1 MSHHSGTVC
10 VTIRRGPSSAWRD
23 DVACLCIGANA
34 GVCTDTRDGAN
45 GADSCS
51 DRSRTAA
58 AVQSRGEAAAC
69 WRGVRAGAVVS
80 EVARR
85 ADVCASLI
93 YRWRRELGQAPGGF
107 AELIVAPMIRGG
119 GDGGDDLRCLSAPP
133 PVQAARPSGADVVAA
148 PAIEIELA
156 GSSRVRIPA
165 SMPPDLAAAV
175 IAALRRR

>member
-1 MSHHSGTVC
+1 MMWLVFASVLTLVFAPIQETVQMAQIH
-10 VTIRRGPSSAWRD
+10 VLTGPERRRRFSLEEKRRL
-23 DVACLCIGANA
+23 VGAA
-34 GVCTDTRDGAN
+34 FAP
-45 GADSCS
+45 
-51 DRSRTAA
+51 
-58 AVQSRGEAAAC
+58 
-69 WRGVRAGAVVS
+69 GAVVS

-107 AELIVAPMIRGG
+107 AEVIVAPMIRGG
-119 GDGGDDLRCLSAPP
+119 GDGGEDLRCLSAPP

>member
-1 MSHHSGTVC
+1 MMWLVFASVLTLVFAPMQQTVRMAQ
-10 VTIRRGPSSAWRD
+10 VHVLTGPERRRRFSLEEKRRL
-23 DVACLCIGANA
+23 VGAA
-34 GVCTDTRDGAN
+34 FAP
-45 GADSCS
+45 
-51 DRSRTAA
+51 
-58 AVQSRGEAAAC
+58 
-69 WRGVRAGAVVS
+69 GAVVS

-85 ADVCASLI
+85 ADVCPSLI

-107 AELIVAPMIRGG
+107 AEVIVAPMIRGG

-175 IAALRRR
+175 IAALRR

>member
-1 MSHHSGTVC
+1 MAQIHVLTGPE
-10 VTIRRGPSSAWRD
+10 RRRRFSLEEKRRL
-23 DVACLCIGANA
+23 VGAA
-34 GVCTDTRDGAN
+34 FAP
-45 GADSCS
+45 
-51 DRSRTAA
+51 
-58 AVQSRGEAAAC
+58 
-69 WRGVRAGAVVS
+69 GAVVS